1 MNVPCRVS
9 GVLVA
14 CLVVTAPVDAQ
25 IDNPSIS
32 TPTTLYYHI
41 FDTFNNFVINTQPMD
56 VSFFE
61 VGGTSF
67 PTVTGTP
74 ANEAMGAQYDF
85 NTIYGTSTAGPVEYE
100 FIENGKPRFHLERG
114 IAADVEIDA
123 DVQPVS
129 YLYIDVRDF
138 TGQDEASNV
147 LPELTVRFTMRTGDQ
162 PGRDADYDGG
172 DLIMHGEKTATVCA
186 DGATAP
192 APAEEACTQAL
203 DGLHDVLLPDADG
216 IVEFAIPMEVA
227 MDTIPKEDAFNVRI
241 DWWQEDAAGAV
252 CGEDQCA
259 EGYLRLAADQ
269 DHLPRL
275 EMNVLN
281 PVYIDFIHPQVAAG
295 TLLIH
300 AGVNSPWGTYD
311 VDADSINLTI
321 DGPSRPVDVQRVVA
335 QNQHVHG
342 FHHKAAEI
350 TYLWK
355 FRQEEAATGDYT
367 ITLEVPNAAGTA
379 TATGQAG
386 FTIEGKRAY
395 GVDATGQVV
404 PETEAEDGK
413 DSPGPGAVLFLVPAL
428 AALALRRWSR

>member
-1 MNVPCRVS
+1 MNLLGRGSAVLMAS
-9 GVLVA
+9 LLLVA
-14 CLVVTAPVDAQ
+14 PAGAQ
-25 IDNPSIS
+25 IDNPRAS

-67 PTVTGTP
+67 PTVTGTA
-74 ANEAMGAQYDF
+74 ANEVMGAQYDF

-114 IAADVEIDA
+114 IAADVQIDTS
-123 DVQPVS
+123 VQPVS
-129 YLYIDVRDF
+129 YLYIDVRDL

-147 LPELTVRFTMRTGDQ
+147 LPQLTVRFTMRTGDQ
-162 PGRDADYDGG
+162 PGTQADYDGG
-172 DLIMHGEKTATVCA
+172 DLIMHGQKTATVCA
-186 DGATAP
+186 DGTTAA
-192 APAEEACTQAL
+192 APAEEACTQAVS
-203 DGLHDVLLPDADG
+203 GLHDVLLPDADG
-216 IVEFAIPMEVA
+216 IVEFAVPMEVE
-227 MDTIPKEDAFNVRI
+227 MGTIPAGDAFNVRI
-241 DWWQEDAAGAV
+241 DWWQEDPAGAV

-269 DHLPRL
+269 DHLPRM
-275 EMNVLN
+275 EMSILN
-281 PVYIDFIHPQVAAG
+281 PVYIEFIHPQVAAG

-311 VDADSINLTI
+311 VAGDDIKLTI
-321 DGPSRPVDVQRVVA
+321 DGPSQPVDVQRVVA

-355 FRQEEAATGDYT
+355 FRNEGAATGDYT

-386 FTIEGKRAY
+386 FTVDGKRAY
-395 GVDATGQVV
+395 GVDDTGEVV
-404 PETEAEDGK
+404 PETKAEAVKE
-413 DSPGPGAVLFLVPAL
+413 SPGVGLLVLPVL
-428 AALALRRWSR
+428 AALVLRRRSQ